1 LKVDPKKRMLFNP
14 EESIQFQGNTAPFIQ
29 YTHARIA
36 AILRKAGQL
45 GINYQNE
52 IPLEGFEFHPI
63 EKELLFMLSDFP
75 MKVSAAAE
83 EYAPSLI
90 AQYVYD
96 LAKEYNR
103 FYAELS
109 IFNESD
115 DAIKTTRVALS
126 YIVARTIKKGMGLL
140 GIDVPERM

>member
-1 LKVDPKKRMLFNP
+1 MLFNP

-36 AILRKAGQL
+36 AILRKANQL
-45 GINYQNE
+45 GINYQAGLSVPN
-52 IPLEGFEFHPI
+52 EGFHSV
-63 EKELLFMLSDFP
+63 EKELIFMLSDFP
-75 MKVSAAAE
+75 AKVHLAAE
-83 EYAPSLI
+83 DYSPALI

-109 IFNESD
+109 IFNEED
-115 DAIKTTRVALS
+115 EATRTLRVAIS
-126 YIVARTIKKGMGLL
+126 FIVARTIRKAMGLL